1 MVEWLLEVLFGLC
14 GGGIWLTLLYFEI
27 WVRITGRGAPSGN
40 DLATELFLFSSC
52 LSSGY
57 FPFLWGFSEK
67 VTEPLQ
73 KTILLLNDNDSLFL
87 WLAEETAVWFR
98 QKEGARTLSWPRPEG
113 KSSLRWW
120 HRDRGKMS
128 PWKWQL
134 GKVPP
139 RPCES
144 STGGRKHHLWP
155 ALGL

>member
-1 MVEWLLEVLFGLC
+1 MDRMTSRDSFWTLWWWDLINSTLRSGSESLGVEPLPEMIWLLNCF
-14 GGGIWLTLLYFEI
+14 YFPLVYHQDI
-27 WVRITGRGAPSGN
+27 SPFYG
-40 DLATELFLFSSC
+40 DFLKRSQSHFRKLSSC
-52 LSSGY
+52 WMTMIASFSG
-57 FPFLWGFSEK
+57 W
-67 VTEPLQ
+67 Q
-73 KTILLLNDNDSLFL
+73 
-87 WLAEETAVWFR
+87 AEETAVRFR

-120 HRDRGKMS
+120 HRDCGKMS